1 MRAEDMIHLIVKFVQ
16 EIKGN
21 PGCLPFTKKCQGA
34 TEHLK
39 GSPVF
44 PDGVFQTKTVNQ
56 LGCPC
61 KWYSTP
67 V

>member
-1 MRAEDMIHLIVKFVQ
+1 MIHLIVKFVQ

-56 LGCPC
+56 LGRPW

>member
-1 MRAEDMIHLIVKFVQ
+1 MRAEDMTHLIVKFVQ

-21 PGCLPFTKKCQGA
+21 PGCLPFTKKFLGA

-44 PDGVFQTKTVNQ
+44 PDGVFQTETVNQ
-56 LGCPC
+56 LVGPC
-61 KWYSTP
+61 KW
-67 V
+67 